1 MCNKEQLEECVY
13 SKVREIKQ
21 KFYDCKSLDD
31 WQSIKEELV
40 GVLGVAETMMD
51 STFYAK
57 YKEGVI
63 ASVKKM
69 YDAKQTWF
77 SKQKNG
83 TGGEKKTYQPK
94 VTYLLQDELATALTK
109 YIELQTKLLTIQ
121 YNNVFNAQEV

>member
-21 KFYDCKSLDD
+21 KFYDSKDEQQ

-40 GVLGVAETMMD
+40 EVLGVAETMMD

-83 TGGEKKTYQPK
+83 TAEKKAYTPK
-94 VTYLLQDELATALTK
+94 KTYLLQDELATALTK
-109 YIELQTKLLTIQ
+109 YIELHCKLLTIQ